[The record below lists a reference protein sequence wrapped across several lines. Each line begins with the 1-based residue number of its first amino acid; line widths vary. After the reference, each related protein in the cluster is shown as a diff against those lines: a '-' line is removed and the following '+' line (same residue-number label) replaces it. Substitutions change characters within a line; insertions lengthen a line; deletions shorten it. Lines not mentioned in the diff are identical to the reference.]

1 MPGACDHPEASRTAE
16 TMRSTCFI
24 LNALFVSAA
33 LVAER
38 PSQPYFVNT
47 NQLEVNATSG
57 ETAYLRCRVRDL
69 GSNTVVWLRER
80 DLHILTYDVFTY
92 TSEDQFE
99 SLHSNDSDE
108 WVLKIRHSQAKDSGT
123 YACQVSSEP
132 YISQDY
138 HLNIIIPKTK
148 LLGDSEQFFYTGGII
163 SLTCIIMESDD
174 NDMMD
179 LFWFREEEILS
190 NAINDDVTIVTDK
203 ETGTSRLIIT
213 RAQAQDSGNYTCA
226 LSGTDKATVVVHV
239 LSEPLQEVGGDS

>member
-1 MPGACDHPEASRTAE
+1 MKSMCRVTF
-16 TMRSTCFI
+16 FI
-24 LNALFVSAA
+24 INILFISSALME
-33 LVAER
+33 ER
-38 PSQPYFVNT
+38 PSRPYFVNT

-80 DLHILTYDVFTY
+80 DLHILTYDVYTY

-99 SLHSNDSDE
+99 SMHTNDSDE

-148 LLGDSEQFFYTGGII
+148 ILGDSEQYFYLGGII
-163 SLTCIIMESDD
+163 NLTCMISETDTD
-174 NDMMD
+174 VDTDTDMLD
-179 LFWFREEEILS
+179 LFWFREDEMLN
-190 NAINDDVTIVTDK
+190 NAINDDVTIVTDR
-203 ETGTSRLIIT
+203 ETGMSRLIIA
-213 RAQAQDSGNYTCA
+213 RARIQDSGNYTCA
-226 LSGTDKATVVVHV
+226 LSGTDKSTVIVHV
-239 LSEPLQEVGGDS
+239 LSEPLQEIGGDF

>member
-1 MPGACDHPEASRTAE
+1 
-16 TMRSTCFI
+16 MRSTCFI

-33 LVAER
+33 LFAER

-69 GSNTVVWLRER
+69 GSNTVVWFRER
-80 DLHILTYDVFTY
+80 DLHILTYDVYTY

-138 HLNIIIPKTK
+138 RLNIIIPRTK
-148 LLGDSEQFFYTGGII
+148 LLGDSEQYFLHRRNHQLDGRVPSTNH
-163 SLTCIIMESDD
+163 LAVM
-174 NDMMD
+174 
-179 LFWFREEEILS
+179 
-190 NAINDDVTIVTDK
+190 
-203 ETGTSRLIIT
+203 
-213 RAQAQDSGNYTCA
+213 
-226 LSGTDKATVVVHV
+226 
-239 LSEPLQEVGGDS
+239 